1 MAWVL
6 LLIIG
11 MNLGQNRPNLRGMKS
26 TPPKKE
32 HLSSF
37 GPGTLCSYELCGEY
51 ILARFMG
58 VIPVKRIHLGAVYY
72 LRLAT
77 LREAPVV
84 FRLFNWVHFL
94 PHRRASRPVYIL
106 QTRSRHRIFLKL
118 THGVHFKLRQAI
130 NKHTVRTTQLAA

>member
-1 MAWVL
+1 MK
-6 LLIIG
+6 
-11 MNLGQNRPNLRGMKS
+11 LGQNRPSLINIKA

-37 GPGTLCSYELCGEY
+37 GPGSACSYELCGEY
-51 ILARFMG
+51 ILARFLG
-58 VIPVKRIHLGAVYY
+58 VIPVKRIHLAAVYY

-77 LREAPVV
+77 LREAPVL

-94 PHRRASRPVYIL
+94 PHRRATRPVYIL

-118 THGVHFKLRQAI
+118 TNGVHFKLRQAI
-130 NKHTVRTTQLAA
+130 NKHTVRNSRMAA